1 MIQKSRKCSFERS
14 KVPKKGFL
22 PIFYGLLDRLDI
34 AYIIEVTSRLTSCD
48 IFGRF
53 MTLGKGF
60 FHLLEMLTQVEAY
73 AAYYES
79 TEKSINFNKIIE
91 PASSTDLQCRFNK
104 LNRCNRSIRF
114 NRFDRLKTTLKSSDV
129 EHVRQDVTVL
139 NVS

>member
-1 MIQKSRKCSFERS
+1 MIQSA
-14 KVPKKGFL
+14 KKGFSARSL
-22 PIFYGLLDRLDI
+22 GLSLLDRLDT

-79 TEKSINFNKIIE
+79 TEKSIQQIYN
-91 PASSTDLQCRFNK
+91 ADLT
-104 LNRCNRSIRF
+104 S
-114 NRFDRLKTTLKSSDV
+114 
-129 EHVRQDVTVL
+129 
-139 NVS
+139 